1 MLVHNLHRR
10 SKTIMTGGWFKTI
23 HQKLRE
29 AQQFFLRTGKIILYV
44 VMMHVAVY
52 DFISSLE
59 TEYKLQLSVSAVS
72 SLANYEYLN
81 LVHNSISSEYLCLRY
96 CLFLVPGAAPRDRSY
111 GSSIQQTR
119 TCDLQ
124 IDSIL
129 TSILHQSSQRAN
141 LYLHLVE
148 SASTTFPL
156 WESIIN
162 GRFLLRSWSFI
173 VY

>member
-1 MLVHNLHRR
+1 MCICLCITCIGGPRLLWQGGDSKQSTRNSEKHNNIFLGPAR
-10 SKTIMTGGWFKTI
+10 S
-23 HQKLRE
+23 LC
-29 AQQFFLRTGKIILYV
+29 IL
-44 VMMHVAVY
+44 MMQVAVY
-52 DFISSLE
+52 EFISSLE

-111 GSSIQQTR
+111 GSSMQQTR

-129 TSILHQSSQRAN
+129 TSILHQSSKTAN
-141 LYLHLVE
+141 LYLYLVE
-148 SASTTFPL
+148 SASTTFTL
-156 WESIIN
+156 
-162 GRFLLRSWSFI
+162 
-173 VY
+173 

>member
-1 MLVHNLHRR
+1 MLVHNLQWR

-29 AQQFFLRTGKIILYV
+29 AQQYFLGPARSFCIL
-44 VMMHVAVY
+44 MMQVAVY
-52 DFISSLE
+52 EFISSLE
-59 TEYKLQLSVSAVS
+59 TEYKLQLSESAVS

-111 GSSIQQTR
+111 GSSMQQTR

-129 TSILHQSSQRAN
+129 TSILHQSSKTAN

-148 SASTTFPL
+148 SASTTFTL
-156 WESIIN
+156 
-162 GRFLLRSWSFI
+162 
-173 VY
+173 